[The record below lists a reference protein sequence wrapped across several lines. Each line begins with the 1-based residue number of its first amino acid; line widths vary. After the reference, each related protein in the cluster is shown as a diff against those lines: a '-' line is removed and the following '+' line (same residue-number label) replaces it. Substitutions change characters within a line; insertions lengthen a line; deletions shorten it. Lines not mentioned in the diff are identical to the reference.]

1 VEKSD
6 STSLINTTKY
16 FIFVVL
22 LCRDQ
27 LGQYVFL
34 HARMTSS

>member
-1 VEKSD
+1 VERSD

-22 LCRDQ
+22 LCHDQ
-27 LGQYVFL
+27 LGQ
-34 HARMTSS
+34 